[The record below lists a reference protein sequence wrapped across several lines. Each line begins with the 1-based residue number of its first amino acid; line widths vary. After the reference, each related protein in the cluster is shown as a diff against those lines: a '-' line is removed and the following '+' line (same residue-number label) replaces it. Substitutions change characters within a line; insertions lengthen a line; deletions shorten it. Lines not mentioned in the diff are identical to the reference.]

1 MKLKSIFIIALFIV
15 GIFLLWQYLPK
26 LHNHIAGIT
35 GDSEKGYSS
44 DVLTTD
50 DMALVIMQFDILDKS
65 MLDLMYDK
73 AIDTYKD
80 TGKDI
85 IRVESYYHT
94 EPIFALSI
102 KGNDSKNYVLEDIR
116 RPEYAI
122 TSEIP
127 IFDVIVGNITLTDKY
142 ANLTLDYMGT
152 KEEFSD
158 NVYAIMITVL
168 EYAGWVDKVI
178 LNFKTPDGLLKIS
191 TTSDSIMDS
200 LNGGN
205 VSIEQEIISD
215 DSFVSTN
222 NSDNNSHPNE
232 TDSVLPKDCADNE
245 ADAYNAYTSAY
256 TKLKNL
262 MDKGE
267 GDTSEA
273 QDAYATYKHAK
284 DCYESITGKP
294 APLK

>member
-1 MKLKSIFIIALFIV
+1 MKLKSIFIMTLFIV
-15 GIFLLWQYLPK
+15 GIFLLWQDLPK
-26 LHNHIAGIT
+26 LQDYIAEIT
-35 GDSEKGYSS
+35 GGSDEGYSS

-50 DMALVIMQFDILDKS
+50 NVALVIMQFDILDKS
-65 MLDLMYDK
+65 MLDIMYDK

-102 KGNDSKNYVLEDIR
+102 AGNDSKNYVLEDIR

-127 IFDVIVGNITLTDKY
+127 VFDVTVDNITLTDKY

-158 NVYAIMITVL
+158 NIHAILITVL

-178 LNFKTPDGLLKIS
+178 LNFRTPDGLLKIS

-200 LNGGN
+200 LNGGRI
-205 VSIEQEIISD
+205 SIEQEIISK

-222 NSDNNSHPNE
+222 NSDTISHPDKAN
-232 TDSVLPKDCADNE
+232 SVLPKDCADNE
-245 ADAYNAYTSAY
+245 ADAYNEYTSTY
-256 TKLKNL
+256 NKLKHL

-273 QDAYATYKHAK
+273 QDAYAAYKHAK

-294 APLK
+294 VPSK